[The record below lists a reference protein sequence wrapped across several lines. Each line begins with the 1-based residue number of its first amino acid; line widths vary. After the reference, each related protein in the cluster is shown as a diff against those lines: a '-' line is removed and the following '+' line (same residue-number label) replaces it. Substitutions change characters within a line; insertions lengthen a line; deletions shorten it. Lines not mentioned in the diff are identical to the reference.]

1 MGTVSI
7 IFKLGNLLS
16 RIRSRAAAMA
26 PTFKFINRASKDV
39 PFEVPEGYHRVAF
52 KERGV
57 DKDFCGWEAFCFGL
71 AMQDPSIMV
80 GMGAGLMAPVAL
92 GQGEEWRI
100 LEGEDPPA
108 GWKIMPVTR
117 ETFDSYMPRLGYLPQ
132 DQNMDEAK
140 LGDGRQKFI
149 LKESTE
155 GTSQCQVPR
164 TKYSAFAYQIYMLN
178 EWIGASDHEK
188 VEMTGQMWE
197 DMEID
202 PTLLQE
208 LKDGKKRLVGKI

>member
-1 MGTVSI
+1 MGSQ
-7 IFKLGNLLS
+7 
-16 RIRSRAAAMA
+16 SRAAAMA
-26 PTFKFINRASKDV
+26 PTFKFITRASKDV
-39 PFEVPEGYHRVAF
+39 PFKVPEGYHRVAF

-100 LEGEDPPA
+100 LEGEHPPA

-117 ETFDSYMPRLGYLPQ
+117 ETFDSYMTRLGYLPQ

-155 GTSQCQVPR
+155 GTSKCPG
-164 TKYSAFAYQIYMLN
+164 LN
-178 EWIGASDHEK
+178 TLPS
-188 VEMTGQMWE
+188 
-197 DMEID
+197 
-202 PTLLQE
+202 PTRFPCSTSGLE
-208 LKDGKKRLVGKI
+208 PVTMKRWK